1 MGDISVQK
9 QCINR
14 VIYCCRLF
22 MDNILFTLFYTSKR
36 DVRTLENTVLKV
48 TFQRLVALKAIFV
61 INAAN

>member
-48 TFQRLVALKAIFV
+48 TFQRLVA
-61 INAAN
+61 